1 MCDQNLLCSHHA
13 THCARFLFSSPYF
26 VAEFSLLIRH
36 HSCNMVMQKQPV
48 DFRTAS
54 IVEAKRICAAN
65 FSFCGSPLRGILEL
79 FEPLT
84 RSLTHGMDHTS
95 ARRDRPQLRDQL
107 LRQRRTLVGDS
118 SLLSPSTYGTFRK
131 GRASARPLPCSNAL
145 HLRSESLP
153 AQLETT
159 DQSFPCT
166 LEF

>member
-1 MCDQNLLCSHHA
+1 VTKTFSARATPPIVLVFFSAHHILWLSF
-13 THCARFLFSSPYF
+13 RFLFVNIP
-26 VAEFSLLIRH
+26 
-36 HSCNMVMQKQPV
+36 CNIFLKKQPV
-48 DFRTAS
+48 DFRTAT
-54 IVEAKRICAAN
+54 IVEAEQICAAD
-65 FSFCGSPLRGILEL
+65 FSFCRTTSRAILEV
-79 FEPLT
+79 FEPPT

-107 LRQRRTLVGDS
+107 LRQRRTLVGGS

-131 GRASARPLPCSNAL
+131 GRASARPLPCSNTL

-159 DQSFPCT
+159 DQPFPCT

>member
-1 MCDQNLLCSHHA
+1 MTKIVCARTTPPRVLVFFSAHHILWLSF
-13 THCARFLFSSPYF
+13 RFLFVTIPATCSCKSSR
-26 VAEFSLLIRH
+26 SI
-36 HSCNMVMQKQPV
+36 C
-48 DFRTAS
+48 RTAA
-54 IVEAKRICAAN
+54 IVEAERICAAN
-65 FSFCGSPLRGILEL
+65 FSFCPTASRGILEV
-79 FEPLT
+79 FEPPT

-107 LRQRRTLVGDS
+107 LRQRRTLVGGS

-131 GRASARPLPCSNAL
+131 GRASARPLPCSNAF

-159 DQSFPCT
+159 DQPFPCT